1 MSAQSSRNQRKSA
14 RFIIEGEWSG
24 CRSGQQRV
32 VHRTVHK
39 GNRKRLR
46 AWAEKTHGIQYTD
59 GTMLYLTV
67 RDCKPR
73 EKVKEI
79 KGYVELISS
88 CWVYD
93 VSSVRALEEKKKEV
107 RAQTKALRE
116 EVLDGD
122 GRRG

>member
-1 MSAQSSRNQRKSA
+1 MSTT
-14 RFIIEGEWSG
+14 RFIIEGVWSG
-24 CRSGQQRV
+24 YRSSQRRV
-32 VHRTVHK
+32 VHRTAHK
-39 GNRKRLR
+39 RNMKRLR

-79 KGYVELISS
+79 KGYVELIKE
-88 CWVYD
+88 CAHYE
-93 VSSVRALEEKKKEV
+93 VSSVTALSEQKSMTRDQAK
-107 RAQTKALRE
+107 AQRE
-116 EVLDGD
+116 EILDGD